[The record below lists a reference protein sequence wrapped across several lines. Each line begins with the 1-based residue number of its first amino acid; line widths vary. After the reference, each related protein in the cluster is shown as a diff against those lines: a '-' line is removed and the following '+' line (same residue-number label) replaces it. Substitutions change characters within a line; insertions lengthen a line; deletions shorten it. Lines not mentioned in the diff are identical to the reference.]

1 MARGTEKGIGV
12 LKKKLFTLHV
22 LKFLDFTKPFEVHT
36 NAKGFAIGGMLMQE
50 GHPFAF
56 ESKKLART
64 QLKWSTCEKELFS
77 MVSCLKC

>member
-1 MARGTEKGIGV
+1 MARGIENGVGV
-12 LKKKLFTLHV
+12 LKKRLSTLHV
-22 LKFLDFTKPFEVHT
+22 LKFPDFTKPFEVHT

-64 QLKWSTCEKELFS
+64 QLRWPTREKE
-77 MVSCLKC
+77 